1 MATKAIKI
9 WLAKDEDGLI
19 LPYSSKPIRQYNYWC
34 GKPIEITNEHI
45 GDELHSQLKWDGEPV
60 EAYLIIKPKED

>member
-19 LPYSSKPIRQYNYWC
+19 LPYSSKPIRHQDHWC
-34 GKPIEITNEHI
+34 GEIIKITNENI
-45 GDELHSQLKWDGEPV
+45 GDELHSQLKWEGEPV
-60 EAYLIIKPKED
+60 EAYLTIKPKED